1 MMPCRI
7 KDLPG
12 GGYAIICG
20 RGSNQQP
27 CVTCGRPHKILCDFP
42 VKRDGKDATCDR
54 PCCRQHAVAVGK
66 NVDYCLAH
74 AQHAGKLA
82 L

>member
-1 MMPCRI
+1 
-7 KDLPG
+7 
-12 GGYAIICG
+12 
-20 RGSNQQP
+20 
-27 CVTCGRPHKILCDFP
+27 

-54 PCCRQHAVAVGK
+54 PCCRQHAVAVDK

-82 L
+82 P